1 MLLTAKGAAL
11 ARAGDLDAAAALAQE
26 AAALPAA
33 ASPRSQGASRAAA
46 GGVDLAALD
55 PAERQAAWRSAAQAK
70 EEGNAA
76 YRHAPRTCT
85 PHACRCL
92 VDQR

>member
-11 ARAGDLDAAAALAQE
+11 ARAGDLDAATALAQE

-33 ASPRSQGASRAAA
+33 APPRSEAVPRAKA

-55 PAERQAAWRSAAQAK
+55 AGACAVAWRAAAQAK
-70 EEGNAA
+70 EEGNTA
-76 YRHAPRTCT
+76 YRRAT
-85 PHACRCL
+85 
-92 VDQR
+92 QRQSLSP